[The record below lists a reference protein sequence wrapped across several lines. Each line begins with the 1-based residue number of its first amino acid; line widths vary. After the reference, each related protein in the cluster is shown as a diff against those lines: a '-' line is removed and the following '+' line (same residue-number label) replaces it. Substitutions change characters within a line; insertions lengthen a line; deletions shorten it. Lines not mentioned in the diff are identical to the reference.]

1 MWWFFL
7 GGGADRGLG
16 GWCHPLFFCVVLWW
30 LGFVCSV
37 FGGVDILRVRFMPLP
52 LGCFSLVALV
62 DAPVVFG
69 VPVSYLF
76 LF

>member
-1 MWWFFL
+1 M
-7 GGGADRGLG
+7 
-16 GWCHPLFFCVVLWW
+16 LWW

-37 FGGVDILRVRFMPLP
+37 LVVVGVCLVGVDILRVRFMPLP
-52 LGCFSLVALV
+52 VGCFSLVALV

>member
-1 MWWFFL
+1 M
-7 GGGADRGLG
+7 G
-16 GWCHPLFFCVVLWW
+16 VVLTAVC
-30 LGFVCSV
+30 LVGVTPSSFVLCCGGCGLFV
-37 FGGVDILRVRFMPLP
+37 VCLVGVCLVGVDILRVRFMPLP
-52 LGCFSLVALV
+52 VGCFSLVALV

>member
-1 MWWFFL
+1 MGVVLTAVWVV
-7 GGGADRGLG
+7 GVT
-16 GWCHPLFFCVVLWW
+16 PFFCVVLWW

-37 FGGVDILRVRFMPLP
+37 FGGGGYTAGTLYALAFGVFFP
-52 LGCFSLVALV
+52 GCPGGRSC
-62 DAPVVFG
+62 VVFG